1 MMKGNGEEN
10 SNRQPVIL
18 FADDDQICLD
28 VGVKIL
34 QKLGYSVLKARD
46 GQEALE
52 VFENNKDS
60 VDLVILDMRMPYNGG
75 RAFDQ
80 LKQIKSDVKVIIASG
95 YTEDQRIRDMYEQG
109 CIGFIQKPFRINILS
124 EKILKALQN

>member
-1 MMKGNGEEN
+1 MQTNNKEN
-10 SNRQPVIL
+10 SIRKPVIL
-18 FADDDQICLD
+18 FADDDELCLD

-34 QKLGYSVLKARD
+34 QKLGYSVLEARD

-52 VFENNKDS
+52 VFEDNKNT

-80 LKQIKSDVKVIIASG
+80 LKQIKSDVKVLIASG
-95 YTEDQRIRDMYEQG
+95 YTEDQQIREMFKQG
-109 CIGFIQKPFRINILS
+109 CIGFIQKPFSVNLLS
-124 EKILKALQN
+124 KKVLKALQY

>member
-1 MMKGNGEEN
+1 MQRNGEEN

-52 VFENNKDS
+52 VFEDNKDT

-95 YTEDQRIRDMYEQG
+95 YTEDQRIREMYEQG
-109 CIGFIQKPFRINILS
+109 CIGFIQKPFRINKLS

>member
-1 MMKGNGEEN
+1 MQTNNKEN
-10 SNRQPVIL
+10 SNLKPVIL
-18 FADDDQICLD
+18 FADDDQLCLD

-34 QKLGYSVLKARD
+34 KKLGYSVLKARD

-52 VFENNKDS
+52 VFEDNKDS
-60 VDLVILDMRMPYNGG
+60 VDLVILDMRIPYNGG

-109 CIGFIQKPFRINILS
+109 CIGFIQKPFRINKLS

>member
-1 MMKGNGEEN
+1 MQTNNKEN
-10 SNRQPVIL
+10 SNRKPVIL
-18 FADDDQICLD
+18 FADDDELCLD

-34 QKLGYSVLKARD
+34 QKLGYSVLQARD

-52 VFENNKDS
+52 VFESNKNS

-80 LKQIKSDVKVIIASG
+80 LKQIKSDVKVLIASG
-95 YTEDQRIRDMYEQG
+95 YTEDQQIRDMFEQG
-109 CIGFIQKPFRINILS
+109 CIGFIQKPFSVNLLS
-124 EKILKALQN
+124 KKVLKALKN

>member
-1 MMKGNGEEN
+1 MQSNNKEN
-10 SNRQPVIL
+10 SNPQSVIL
-18 FADDDQICLD
+18 FADDDELCLD

-34 QKLGYSVLKARD
+34 QKLGYSVLQARD

-52 VFENNKDS
+52 VFERNKNT

-80 LKQIKSDVKVIIASG
+80 LKQIKSDVKILIASG
-95 YTEDQRIRDMYEQG
+95 YTEDQQIRAMFEQG
-109 CIGFIQKPFRINILS
+109 CIGFIQKPFSINVLS
-124 EKILKALQN
+124 KKITKALKN

>member
-1 MMKGNGEEN
+1 MQTNNKEN
-10 SNRQPVIL
+10 SNRKPVIL
-18 FADDDQICLD
+18 FADDDELCLD

-34 QKLGYSVLKARD
+34 QKLGYSVLRARD

-52 VFENNKDS
+52 VFESNKNT

-80 LKQIKSDVKVIIASG
+80 LKQIKSDVKVLIASG
-95 YTEDQRIRDMYEQG
+95 YTEDQRIREMFEQG
-109 CIGFIQKPFRINILS
+109 CIGFIQKPFSVNLLS
-124 EKILKALQN
+124 EKVLTALKN

>member
-1 MMKGNGEEN
+1 MQTNNKEN
-10 SNRQPVIL
+10 SNRKPVIL
-18 FADDDQICLD
+18 FADDDELCLD

-34 QKLGYSVLKARD
+34 QKLGYSVLQARD

-52 VFENNKDS
+52 VFEKNKNT

-80 LKQIKSDVKVIIASG
+80 LKQIKSDVKVLIASG
-95 YTEDQRIRDMYEQG
+95 YTEDQRIREMFKQG
-109 CIGFIQKPFRINILS
+109 CIGFIQKPFSVNLLS
-124 EKILKALQN
+124 EKVLTALKN

>member
-1 MMKGNGEEN
+1 MQTNNKEN
-10 SNRQPVIL
+10 SNLKPVIL
-18 FADDDQICLD
+18 FADDDQLCLD

-34 QKLGYSVLKARD
+34 KKLGYSVLKARD

-52 VFENNKDS
+52 VFEDNKDT
-60 VDLVILDMRMPYNGG
+60 VDLVIWDMRMPYNGG

-80 LKQIKSDVKVIIASG
+80 LRRIKSDVKVIIASG
-95 YTEDQRIRDMYEQG
+95 YTEDQRIREMYEQG
-109 CIGFIQKPFRINILS
+109 CIGFIQKPFRINKLS

>member
-1 MMKGNGEEN
+1 MQRNSEEN
-10 SNRQPVIL
+10 SNRQSVIL
-18 FADDDQICLD
+18 FADDDALCLD

-34 QKLGYSVLKARD
+34 QKLGYSVLQARD

-52 VFENNKDS
+52 VFESNKNT

-80 LKQIKSDVKVIIASG
+80 LKQIKSDVKILIASG
-95 YTEDQRIRDMYEQG
+95 YTEDQQIRAMFEQG
-109 CIGFIQKPFRINILS
+109 CIGFIQKPFSINVLS
-124 EKILKALQN
+124 KKITKALKN

>member
-1 MMKGNGEEN
+1 MQTNNKEN
-10 SNRQPVIL
+10 SNRKPVIL
-18 FADDDQICLD
+18 FADDDELCLD
-28 VGVKIL
+28 VGVQIL
-34 QKLGYSVLKARD
+34 QKLGYSVLRARD

-52 VFENNKDS
+52 VFEDNKNT

-80 LKQIKSDVKVIIASG
+80 LRRIKSDVKVIIASG
-95 YTEDQRIRDMYEQG
+95 YTEDQRIREMYEQG
-109 CIGFIQKPFRINILS
+109 CIGFIQKPFRINKLS

>member
-1 MMKGNGEEN
+1 MKGNGEEN

-52 VFENNKDS
+52 VFEDNKDS

-95 YTEDQRIRDMYEQG
+95 FSEDQRIREMYEQG

>member
-1 MMKGNGEEN
+1 VQTNNKEN
-10 SNRQPVIL
+10 STRKPVIL
-18 FADDDQICLD
+18 FADDDELCLD

-34 QKLGYSVLKARD
+34 QKLGYSVLEARD

-52 VFENNKDS
+52 VFENNKNT

-80 LKQIKSDVKVIIASG
+80 LKQIKSDVKVLIASG
-95 YTEDQRIRDMYEQG
+95 YTEDQQIREMFKQG
-109 CIGFIQKPFRINILS
+109 CIGFIQKPFSVNLLS
-124 EKILKALQN
+124 KKVLKALQY

>member
-1 MMKGNGEEN
+1 MQISGEEN

-18 FADDDQICLD
+18 FADDDQLCLD

-52 VFENNKDS
+52 VFEDNKDT

-75 RAFDQ
+75 KAFDQ
-80 LKQIKSDVKVIIASG
+80 LKRIKSDVKVIIASG
-95 YTEDQRIRDMYEQG
+95 YTEDKRIREMYEQG
-109 CIGFIQKPFRINILS
+109 CIGFIQKPFRINKLS

>member
-1 MMKGNGEEN
+1 MQRNSEEN
-10 SNRQPVIL
+10 SNRQSVIL
-18 FADDDQICLD
+18 FADDDELCLD

-34 QKLGYSVLKARD
+34 QKLGYSVLQARD

-52 VFENNKDS
+52 VFESNKDL

-80 LKQIKSDVKVIIASG
+80 LKQIKSDVKVLIASG
-95 YTEDQRIRDMYEQG
+95 FTEDQRIRDMFEQG
-109 CIGFIQKPFRINILS
+109 CIGFIQKPFSINVLS
-124 EKILKALQN
+124 KKITKALKN

>member
-1 MMKGNGEEN
+1 MKRNGEEN

-18 FADDDQICLD
+18 FADDDQLCLD

-34 QKLGYSVLKARD
+34 QKLGYSVLQARD

-52 VFENNKDS
+52 VFEDNKDT

-80 LKQIKSDVKVIIASG
+80 LKRIKSDVKVIIASG
-95 YTEDQRIRDMYEQG
+95 YTEDQRIREMYEQG
-109 CIGFIQKPFRINILS
+109 CIGFIQKPFRINKLS
-124 EKILKALQN
+124 EKF

>member
-1 MMKGNGEEN
+1 MQRKGQEN

-18 FADDDQICLD
+18 FADDDQLCLD

-34 QKLGYSVLKARD
+34 KKLGYSVLKARD

-52 VFENNKDS
+52 VFEDNKDT

-75 RAFDQ
+75 KAFDQ
-80 LKQIKSDVKVIIASG
+80 LKRIKSDVKVIIASG
-95 YTEDQRIRDMYEQG
+95 YTEDQRIREMYELG

>member
-1 MMKGNGEEN
+1 MKTNNKEN

-18 FADDDQICLD
+18 FADDDQLCIDL
-28 VGVKIL
+28 GVKIL
-34 QKLGYSVLKARD
+34 QKLGYSVLQARD
-46 GQEALE
+46 GQQALE
-52 VFENNKDS
+52 VFEDNKDT

-80 LKQIKSDVKVIIASG
+80 LKRIKSDVKVIIASG
-95 YTEDQRIRDMYEQG
+95 YTEDQRIREMYEQG

>member
-1 MMKGNGEEN
+1 MQTNNKEN
-10 SNRQPVIL
+10 SIRKPVIL
-18 FADDDQICLD
+18 FADDDELCLD

-34 QKLGYSVLKARD
+34 QKLGYSVLEARD

-52 VFENNKDS
+52 VFENNKNT

-80 LKQIKSDVKVIIASG
+80 LKQIKSDVKVLIASG
-95 YTEDQRIRDMYEQG
+95 YTEDQQIRDMYEQG
-109 CIGFIQKPFRINILS
+109 CIGFIQKPFSVNLLS
-124 EKILKALQN
+124 DKILKALKN

>member
-1 MMKGNGEEN
+1 MQTNNKEN
-10 SNRQPVIL
+10 SNRKPVIL
-18 FADDDQICLD
+18 FADDDDLCLD

-34 QKLGYSVLKARD
+34 QKLGYSVLRARD

-52 VFENNKDS
+52 VFEKNKNT

-80 LKQIKSDVKVIIASG
+80 LKQIKSDVKVLIASG
-95 YTEDQRIRDMYEQG
+95 YTEDQRIREMFKQG
-109 CIGFIQKPFRINILS
+109 CIGFIQKPFSVNLLS
-124 EKILKALQN
+124 EKVLTALKN

>member
-1 MMKGNGEEN
+1 MQTNNKEN

-18 FADDDQICLD
+18 FADDDELCLD

-34 QKLGYSVLKARD
+34 QKLGYSVLQARD

-52 VFENNKDS
+52 VFESNKDS

-80 LKQIKSDVKVIIASG
+80 LKQIKSDVKVLIASG
-95 YTEDQRIRDMYEQG
+95 YTEDQQIREMFKQG
-109 CIGFIQKPFRINILS
+109 CIGFIQKPFSVNLLS
-124 EKILKALQN
+124 DKIMKALKN